1 MAEMTWTAGSWSGVV
16 APGGLALL
24 EPSAPAEVVA
34 GLWSALHQ
42 QTPEITALLDCF
54 IASCGRL
61 ADIPGFAL
69 VVPGAD
75 GVRVALRGDAELTAN
90 GERIRA
96 GEVTT
101 WVEATL
107 TNVADLSLAA
117 PGGGSQPQAVLTMA
131 LDGGT
136 GAGPVRGAASQQEDP
151 QDGADAVGQSQEQ
164 PGPVLG
170 DHDGWT
176 VASLPEELTGELR
189 RLMDQEPV
197 AAPPTSQGSGDQV
210 DWGIWEAAVSL
221 TRGATPQD
229 PWTEEDQAAAV
240 AGSTAQSARAEQ
252 APTEEPP
259 AQDVEAQ
266 SAREAPDEQAPEED
280 SRQSSDVEPT
290 VEVGSVWDLP
300 GGSGPADGAQWA
312 GGQEQ
317 SAAWDLGASAAS
329 AEQAPE
335 ATEDGS
341 GPAGQQEP
349 VRQALSVLCPN
360 GHTNPTNR
368 IQCRVCGAILLDS
381 ARLMDC
387 PSLGR
392 VRVGEGE
399 TIELDRSV
407 LIGRQPSVDAVPRYE
422 GAAPHLVTIDDPEQ
436 LISRSHLLII
446 LDEWSVLASN
456 LSAGNGTT
464 LRRQG
469 TSPTRLTSPDPV
481 LLRSGD
487 VLDLGGGHTIVLED
501 LP

>member
-229 PWTEEDQAAAV
+229 PWTEED
-240 AGSTAQSARAEQ
+240 
-252 APTEEPP
+252 
-259 AQDVEAQ
+259 
-266 SAREAPDEQAPEED
+266 

-300 GGSGPADGAQWA
+300 GGSGPADGTQWA